1 MKTQRHKN
9 KQESIDETLNR
20 AKLSSDE
27 FSFISEVYKD
37 KLVDDLDKGIALMKV
52 YQLGWLKLISNWKR
66 K

>member
-27 FSFISEVYKD
+27 FSFISELNKD
-37 KLVDDLDKGIALMKV
+37 KLVDGLDRTLAQMTV

-66 K
+66 